1 MSDVL
6 HKMPEFIGNHLALA
20 ALFLLLL
27 LGLIGTQLLVLLR
40 KYKELTPAGLTL
52 LINREGPLL
61 IDLSA
66 YADYEKGHVPGS
78 RHVAMSQFDPEHKDI
93 AKAKDVPVVVID
105 KDGRG
110 ASDKA
115 AQRLVKAGFGK
126 VYTLAGGV
134 IAWQQA
140 QLPLAKG
147 KNPG

>member
-1 MSDVL
+1 MNDVL
-6 HKMPEFIGNHLALA
+6 HKLPEFIGNHLALI
-20 ALFLLLL
+20 ALFLILLA
-27 LGLIGTQLLVLLR
+27 GLVGTQLLMLLR
-40 KYKELTPAGLTL
+40 KYKALTPASLTL

-66 YADYEKGHVPGS
+66 YADYEKAHVPGS
-78 RHVAMSQFDPEHKDI
+78 RHVAISQFDPEHKDI

-115 AQRLVKAGFGK
+115 AQRLVKAGFSK
-126 VYTLAGGV
+126 VYTLGGGV
-134 IAWQQA
+134 LAWQQA
-140 QLPLAKG
+140 QLPVAKG